1 MLKNLFFNI
10 RQSYWVK
17 SATVVVST
25 RLLLTALGFTSFL
38 FLIRFLDKD
47 QYGLWV
53 IFMTIT
59 SLIETVRVGFIKN
72 PLMILHSNSSYNK
85 NGLYNS
91 SFHLNIGLSILII
104 IIILIV
110 TPFFASVFD
119 HDIIKSLLYLY
130 IIKLIIISIG
140 DHFDIVQEANLEF
153 KGTFLDLFFRNL
165 TFVIGIIIC
174 YYFNIQLPLY
184 YLVFFQIV
192 GALFGLFFSFL
203 NSRKKQIFAFSFL
216 QYNIIYIRKLM
227 SLGKYTF
234 GSSASSIAMRNIDT
248 WMLGSFLSSS
258 SVALY
263 NPALRI
269 SNIFEIPTST
279 LSTILLPKLINE
291 VSVSG
296 ERAIKYYYEKAM
308 SYVLIFMIPIIVIGV
323 LFSDEII
330 LIIAGAGFEQ
340 SSYFLNFTMFY
351 GLLIPFNRQ
360 FSITLDAL
368 GKTKLNFTIVCLSL
382 LVSVILNIIFIAQF
396 GIIGAI
402 YGTLITYLIVFIF
415 SQFYLYYKFQIS
427 LIGIFLNIIP
437 SCKLILSKLKKLV
450 RNSDSVS

>member
-17 SATVVVST
+17 SATIVVST
-25 RLLLTALGFTSFL
+25 RVLLTALGFTSFL

-47 QYGLWV
+47 QYGLWI

-72 PLMILHSNSSYNK
+72 PLMILHSNNSYNK
-85 NGLYNS
+85 NGLYSS

-104 IIILIV
+104 IIIIII
-110 TPFFASVFD
+110 TPFIASIFD

-153 KGTFLDLFFRNL
+153 KGTFLDLLFRNL
-165 TFVIGIIIC
+165 TFVIGIIVC
-174 YYFNIQLPLY
+174 YYFEVQFPLY

-192 GALFGLFFSFL
+192 GALFGLFFSYL
-203 NSRKKQIFAFSFL
+203 NSRKKQIFVFTFL
-216 QYNIIYIRKLM
+216 PFNIFYVRKLM
-227 SLGKYTF
+227 SFGKYTF
-234 GSSASSIAMRNIDT
+234 GSSASSMAIRNIDT
-248 WMLGSFLSSS
+248 WMLGSILSSS

-263 NPALRI
+263 NPAVRI
-269 SNIFEIPTST
+269 SNVFEIPTST
-279 LSTILLPKLINE
+279 LSTILLPKLIHE
-291 VSVSG
+291 ISVSG

-308 SYVLIFMIPIIVIGV
+308 SYVLIFMIPIIIFGI
-323 LFSDEII
+323 LFSDEIV
-330 LIIAGAGFEQ
+330 LIVAGAGFEQ
-340 SSYFLNFTMFY
+340 SSYFLNFTIFY

-368 GKTKLNFTIVCLSL
+368 GKTKLNFTILCLSL
-382 LVSVILNIIFIAQF
+382 LVSVILNIIFINQF

-402 YGTLITYLIVFIF
+402 YGTLITYLTVFIF
-415 SQFYLYYKFQIS
+415 SQFYLYSKFQIS
-427 LIGIFLNIIP
+427 LVGIFLNIVP
-437 SCKLILSKLKKLV
+437 SCKVLLLKLKELV
-450 RNSDSVS
+450 HTIDDVS